1 MRLPKLLKRS
11 VKNYRM
17 PYNYLLLINLKLPP
31 EVNFI
36 FLLKAGFHLEL
47 RRDKKRSDISDK
59 EGLRLK
65 SC

>member
-1 MRLPKLLKRS
+1 
-11 VKNYRM
+11 M

-31 EVNFI
+31 EVNFT

-65 SC
+65 SGWDPS